1 MPARNDDA
9 RDDDVSTRLERCGPY
24 PEPSCDQNI
33 ADAVGAVIRPTT
45 AWQRWVITVEWVDP
59 PGRRRTDRRG
69 RRNCRTGPFRRTP
82 VWFAG
87 SAIRAGLPVLSR
99 ADGLGGRGGDVWS
112 DTHARI
118 GVIGTGL
125 DRCGV
130 VFSLRTRAGGVNAGE
145 PQTAA
150 VGGGHPGG
158 RGGVRCR
165 RRCCGGGRGPV
176 EARGGSLCWPANRGS
191 APEWCIADVY

>member
-145 PQTAA
+145 PQTAPRWAA
-150 VGGGHPGG
+150 VTLVVVVVFGVVAGVVTAAVDQWKPEEDLCAG
-158 RGGVRCR
+158 RRTLETRRSGV
-165 RRCCGGGRGPV
+165 
-176 EARGGSLCWPANRGS
+176 
-191 APEWCIADVY
+191 